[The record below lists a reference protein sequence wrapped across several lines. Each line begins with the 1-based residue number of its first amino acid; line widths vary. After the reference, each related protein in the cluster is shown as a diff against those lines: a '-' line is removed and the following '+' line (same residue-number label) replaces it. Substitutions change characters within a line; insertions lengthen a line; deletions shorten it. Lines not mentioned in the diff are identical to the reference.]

1 MKLSIIIPNYNKEK
15 YLEPLLA
22 HLAEQLAPEVEVIIV
37 DDASTDGSM
46 RIINK
51 YKDKFSIYQNERNMY
66 NSYTRNVGLKVA
78 QGEYVTFIDSDD
90 DIKPDFVATILEA
103 MQTAHDGYF
112 FDYEVRNVANT
123 GSVEKG
129 WNTMVWSKV
138 YKKSVIDAHNIKFNV
153 DAFPRGTLCEDYDF
167 NLQFLHATRNILRI
181 DKPIIIYNWGVEGS
195 VSNSAQTGGYEPK
208 YQLGE
213 AEYKK
218 WFK

>member
-22 HLAEQLAPEVEVIIV
+22 HLAAQLTPEVEVIII

-51 YKDKFSIYQNERNMY
+51 YKDKFHIYQNERNMY
-66 NSYTRNVGLKVA
+66 NSYTRNVGLKAA

-103 MQTAHDGYF
+103 TQTAHDGYF

-138 YKKSVIDAHNIKFNV
+138 YKKSVIDEYNIEFNV

-167 NLQFLHATRNILRI
+167 NLQFLAATQDIMMV
-181 DKPIIIYNWGVEGS
+181 DKPIIIYNWGVDVS
-195 VSNSAQTGGYEPK
+195 VSNSPQTGGYEPRFQISDAD
-208 YQLGE
+208 YR
-213 AEYKK
+213 K
-218 WFK
+218 WFR